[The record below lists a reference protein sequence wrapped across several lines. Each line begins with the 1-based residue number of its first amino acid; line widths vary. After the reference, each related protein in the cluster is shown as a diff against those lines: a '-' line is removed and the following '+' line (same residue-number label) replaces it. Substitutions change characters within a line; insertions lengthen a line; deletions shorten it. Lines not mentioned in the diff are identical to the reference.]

1 MASKSIQKTGVY
13 QRWRKKKAMPK
24 IYNSTATGLRNISIS
39 KLLRT
44 SQCVCSATSTP
55 LLQRIT
61 TCRGT
66 FKQNTPAVMTFIQQ
80 VWKLVR
86 GKSKLWYE
94 TRRKYSP
101 RITILTRF
109 LICLPVTR
117 AVSSTTLGRLVTSFQ
132 LQSVVSNVHT
142 LWE

>member
-1 MASKSIQKTGVY
+1 MASKSIQKTDVY